1 MFEILSSMIK
11 EMKNLR
17 ESILTIQSNQSQM
30 YSQSNPSSE
39 EGSSTFRG
47 IFPPDLMRLFKGG
60 PQMFP
65 STESHFDDEE
75 ENEYKKIVVSDTE
88 LDSDDDDED
97 ESNVKIISVDIGE
110 NQIETVSLADLEEE
124 ENIVDQLDIDETN
137 IQNETNEIDEN
148 INKIESTS
156 TDFKKMDISYL
167 RTMVI
172 TRGLATDTK
181 KLKKQDLIKL
191 LEQSI
196 E

>member
-17 ESILTIQSNQSQM
+17 ESILTIQSTQSQVF
-30 YSQSNPSSE
+30 SQSNPSSE
-39 EGSSTFRG
+39 EGSTFRG
-47 IFPPDLMRLFKGG
+47 IFPPDLMRLFQGG

-65 STESHFDDEE
+65 STESRFDDEE
-75 ENEYKKIVVSDTE
+75 EDEYKKIVVSDTE

-137 IQNETNEIDEN
+137 TQNEIDEIDEN
-148 INKIESTS
+148 VNKIESSS
-156 TDFKKMDISYL
+156 TDYKKMDISYL

-191 LEQSI
+191 LEQSN

>member
-1 MFEILSSMIK
+1 MFL
-11 EMKNLR
+11 
-17 ESILTIQSNQSQM
+17 
-30 YSQSNPSSE
+30 
-39 EGSSTFRG
+39 
-47 IFPPDLMRLFKGG
+47 
-60 PQMFP
+60 
-65 STESHFDDEE
+65 
-75 ENEYKKIVVSDTE
+75 
-88 LDSDDDDED
+88 
-97 ESNVKIISVDIGE
+97 
-110 NQIETVSLADLEEE
+110 
-124 ENIVDQLDIDETN
+124 
-137 IQNETNEIDEN
+137 QNETNEIDEN